1 MAHLRS
7 RDWPARLDTVRR
19 TLRQVPLL
27 LWQTDAPLT
36 VQLCSLQICQ
46 ALVPV
51 AQLWVA
57 KLIIDRLVA
66 ALQLSHPLSESSSIL
81 LLVGIEFGLAL
92 FGLFLREAIDFA
104 RQVLADRLTRYISMR
119 ILAHAQE
126 LDLEIL
132 ERPEFYDRL
141 RRAEES
147 AFYRPAGLL
156 FQSLNVL
163 QGVITLLAMAAL
175 LIRLHPLALPLLLL
189 AALPYAIVH
198 SGAATQMYT
207 LSSSQTPEVRQARYL
222 SHLLSTDAGA
232 KELRVF
238 GLGDYLLRR
247 YRDILKR
254 HERQI
259 TAFAWR
265 RSLRSALAGVL
276 PAAAYGGIYV
286 YFTLQAL
293 SRHITVGDL
302 TLYAGL
308 ILRSQDVLQNTM
320 FSLANIIES
329 SLFLDDYFALLA
341 LKPEMRTNQGGRGPA
356 LPIRQ
361 GIRFE
366 GVTYRYPGSERD
378 ALHDVTLELRAGET
392 VAIVGEN
399 GAGKTT
405 LVKLLARLY
414 DPHFGHMRVDNT
426 DLRDLDVAVWR
437 QQIAVI
443 FQDFIQYYFSA
454 AENIGFGQIEAL
466 DDDSRVVAAAARS
479 GADSVIARLPYG
491 YGTILGRWFDQGMQL
506 SGGEWQ
512 RLALARAFMRDA
524 PILVL
529 DEPTASLDARSEYEV
544 FQRFRDLTHGKIVL
558 LISHRFSTVRM
569 ADRIYVLEEGRVV
582 EAGTHDQL
590 LAREGRYAELFQLQ
604 AAGYR

>member
-1 MAHLRS
+1 
-7 RDWPARLDTVRR
+7 
-19 TLRQVPLL
+19 VPLL
-27 LWQTDAPLT
+27 LWQTDAHLT
-36 VQLCSLQICQ
+36 VQLCALQICQ

-66 ALQLSHPLSESSSIL
+66 ALRLPHPLDGSRTIL
-81 LLVGIEFGLAL
+81 LLVGLELGLAL
-92 FGLFLREAIDFA
+92 FSLLLREAIDFE
-104 RQVLADRLTRYISMR
+104 RQVLADRLTRFVSTR
-119 ILAHAQE
+119 ILAHAQQ
-126 LDLEIL
+126 LDLEVL
-132 ERPEFYDRL
+132 ERPEYYDRL

-163 QGVITLLAMAAL
+163 QGAITLLAMGVL
-175 LIRLHPLALPLLLL
+175 LTRLHPLALPVLLL
-189 AALPYAIVH
+189 AALPYASVH

-207 LSSSQTPEVRQARYL
+207 LSTGQTPEVRQARYL
-222 SHLLSTDAGA
+222 SQLLSTDAGA

-238 GLGDYLLRR
+238 GLGDYLLGR
-247 YRDILKR
+247 YRAILLR

-259 TAFAWR
+259 VDFTWR
-265 RSLRSALAGVL
+265 RGLRSALAGFL
-276 PAAAYGGIYV
+276 PAIAYAGIYA
-286 YFTLQAL
+286 YFTIQAL
-293 SRHITVGDL
+293 LRHITVGDL

-308 ILRSQDVLQNTM
+308 VLRSQEVLQQTM
-320 FSLANIIES
+320 RSLADIVES
-329 SLFLDDYFALLA
+329 GLFLDDYYTLLA
-341 LKPEMRTNQGGRGPA
+341 LQPEMRANQGGPRPSLPVRRGV
-356 LPIRQ
+356 
-361 GIRFE
+361 RFE
-366 GVTYRYPGSERD
+366 GVTYRYPGSDRD
-378 ALHDVTLELRAGET
+378 ALHDVSLELRAGET

-414 DPHFGHMRVDNT
+414 DPCCGQVSLDGA
-426 DLRDLDVAVWR
+426 DLRELDVGAWR

-443 FQDFIQYYFSA
+443 FQDFIQYYLTV
-454 AENIGFGQIEAL
+454 AENIGFGQIDAL
-466 DDDSRVVAAAARS
+466 HDGPRVIAAAQRS
-479 GADSVIARLPYG
+479 GADSVIAHLPLG
-491 YGTILGRWFDQGMQL
+491 YGTVLGRWFDQGVQL

-544 FQRFRDLTHGKIVL
+544 FQRFRDLTRGKIVL
-558 LISHRFSTVRM
+558 LISHRFSTARM
-569 ADRIYVLEEGRVV
+569 ADRIYVLDAGRVV
-582 EAGTHDQL
+582 EAGTHDEL
-590 LAREGRYAELFQLQ
+590 LAHGGRYAELFQLQ